1 MFTGKMT
8 ATWLIVIT
16 MIGVVIAPLLI
27 IWYTSILP
35 YLATHPRLILGLVDF
50 LPNAQILSLVNV
62 ILI

>member
-1 MFTGKMT
+1 MITGKMT

-16 MIGVVIAPLLI
+16 MIGVIVAPMLI

-35 YLATHPRLILGLVDF
+35 YLATHPRLILGVVDF
-50 LPNAQILSLVNV
+50 LPNAQILSLISG

>member
-1 MFTGKMT
+1 MITGKMT

-16 MIGVVIAPLLI
+16 MIGVVVAPMLI

-35 YLATHPRLILGLVDF
+35 YLATHPRLILGVVDF
-50 LPNAQILSLVNV
+50 LPNAQILSLISG